1 MDMMTTIGLPKEL
14 YGALLDAAVLTSI
27 ETRKLWKPSNGAWLC
42 RWLASD
48 APEMLLAQH
57 TLSGKRS
64 TE

>member
-27 ETRKLWKPSNGAWLC
+27 ETRKLWNPSNGAWLC

-48 APEMLLAQH
+48 APGDATRTAYSVWE
-57 TLSGKRS
+57 TIN
-64 TE
+64 